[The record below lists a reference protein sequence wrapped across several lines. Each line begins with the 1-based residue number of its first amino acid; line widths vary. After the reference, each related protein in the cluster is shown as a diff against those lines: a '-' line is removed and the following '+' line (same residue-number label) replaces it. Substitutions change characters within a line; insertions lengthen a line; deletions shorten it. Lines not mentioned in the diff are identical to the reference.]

1 MSMCGYR
8 QGAIF
13 SSSNWSYANLITV
26 KITYL
31 NWKFILYRKTGAAV
45 KPGQGGG
52 QKFFRLRGD
61 LKHV

>member
-31 NWKFILYRKTGAAV
+31 NWKFILFY
-45 KPGQGGG
+45 
-52 QKFFRLRGD
+52 LS
-61 LKHV
+61 